1 MAYASRTYTPSSST
15 TTFALTTSGGDPI
28 GYIQESDISVKVG
41 GVTYTNAASGVNTY
55 QITGTSTVEQPSGG
69 NVVLNSGTT
78 AAVVLQRTT
87 AIQDAT
93 VVYTAGST
101 LTSTDLNNAD
111 NQIRFGLQE
120 FSDDYAALFT
130 GTGDLTGLGAFIGGS
145 DTWVSNNAKAA
156 TTAAIDGQIDA
167 KATAKVKDDIIAT
180 APVSI
185 ADDSPSAGKITISVD
200 AELTEL
206 ATMSTG
212 TAQALADLTGTE
224 VQILD
229 GATVTTDQLNRVDAT
244 SSIQTQIDG
253 KQASDADLTAIA
265 ALAKA
270 DGNIIVGDGSTWV
283 AENGATA
290 RTSLGAQAAAADLTT
305 LSSMQ
310 SGAATELASLT
321 STELDILDGAVVTT
335 TELNY
340 LDNVSS
346 NVQTQLDGKQASGS
360 YQPLDA
366 DLTTL
371 AGMQGATASIL
382 AGGTSLTST
391 LTELNQLDGKTLGE
405 TSLTTNSNTAI
416 PTSKAVADHVSGAVT
431 AVGGFVAIA
440 NDASFPATASMPA
453 SGVVVSITD
462 ADDVAINGSGVSTT
476 GRTTDGTPAT
486 VTINGFP
493 ATMYGETLA
502 AGVGLQVLS
511 TGSSNTYT
519 YHKLL
524 AAESD
529 VKQLSDDINDF
540 NERYRTDATGNNP
553 SSDNHAGDLFYNQ
566 GSDKMY
572 VRNAANN
579 AWGEVTSTGDFKYLF
594 LCPAGGSGAP
604 SFPGAVYD
612 LRETSNTGTGAS
624 VTSAAQLIV
633 SVNGVIQKANPG
645 TNPAG
650 LDGFVMSDTNEI
662 TFCANV
668 TATDDIFIVQ
678 VGSAVTLNAPAN
690 NTVSTDVLQNLA
702 VATGKIADDAV
713 TVDKLANSINTE
725 IAANTAKVTNAT
737 HTGEVTGATALTIA
751 NDVVDEANLKVDNS
765 PTNDYVLTAKS
776 SAAGGL
782 TWKAVTIPT
791 LDAPVITGGTEIAPS
806 GTLNQ
811 TISNY
816 SDDCSYT
823 ITPTNCNAGSVN
835 ASGVFVITHTSGTPS
850 YTIKA
855 TTASLGLDDSIVV
868 TKNLTLKLATPGLSS
883 PADSAPNT
891 NVAYTVT
898 SNDAND
904 NKLVVDFGSSNF
916 TIQSV
921 SVGSSSKVGNTA
933 ELTGFTTN
941 NPVLTVQFT
950 AAATYNV
957 TATAKDTTGTHPDSV
972 PSAADTI
979 VIAQPYNMD
988 YLVIAGGG
996 GGGDGNSGG
1005 GGGGGA
1011 GGYRNSYNSEPS
1023 GGGASSETALS
1034 VTPGTVYT
1042 ITVGNYGEG
1051 RNGNWDGLNGGNSS
1065 IVGSD
1070 ITDVV
1075 SIGGGGGG
1083 GHSEPV
1089 KNGDA
1094 GGSGGGAGKSV
1105 DGPCQVGVK
1114 GAGSGGAGT
1123 AGQGY
1128 AGSDG
1133 NCTNWAAG
1141 CCGGGGGASEAGGTD
1156 GAGFGGDGLSSS
1168 ITGSAV
1174 TRAGGGGGSSDPN
1187 TTQDGGTGGG
1197 GNGYNG
1203 TGAAATANTGS
1214 GGGGG
1219 GSGGG
1224 HGGTG
1229 IVILR
1234 MATSDYSGTQSGG
1247 TVTTSG
1253 SDTII
1258 SYTTVSSSHTYTA

>member
-1 MAYASRTYTPSSST
+1 MAYASIEYASVSG
-15 TTFALTTSGGDPI
+15 TTFALTNSDGNNIP
-28 GYIQESDISVKVG
+28 YIKESDITVKVNDVVIPYGSG
-41 GVTYTNAASGVNTY
+41 GGKYLFNGAGTSIILGTSVTNAKVEISR
-55 QITGTSTVEQPSGG
+55 GTSIVDPTV
-69 NVVLNSGTT
+69 T
-78 AAVVLQRTT
+78 
-87 AIQDAT
+87 
-93 VVYTAGST
+93 YTAGST
-101 LTSTDLNNAD
+101 LVASDLNNAD
-111 NQIRFGLQE
+111 NQIRYGLQE
-120 FSDDYAALFT
+120 FSDKYDALFT
-130 GTGDLTGLGAFIGGS
+130 GNSSLSTAFGGFLGS
-145 DTWVSNNAKAA
+145 TDTWASNDTKAA
-156 TTAAIDGQIDA
+156 TTGAIDARVDA
-167 KATAKVKDDIIAT
+167 KTTAKVKDDIIAT

-229 GATVTTDQLNRVDAT
+229 GATLTTTELNYVDGVTSAV
-244 SSIQTQIDG
+244 QTQIDG
-253 KQASDADLTAIA
+253 KQAADADLTAIA
-265 ALAKA
+265 ALSSA
-270 DGNIIVGDGSTWV
+270 DGNVIVGSAAGWV
-283 AENGATA
+283 AESGATA
-290 RTSLGAQAAAADLTT
+290 RTSLGAQTQDADLDTLSGMQTGAAAKLAALT
-305 LSSMQ
+305 
-310 SGAATELASLT
+310 ATEV
-321 STELDILDGAVVTT
+321 EILDGLTATT
-335 TELNY
+335 AQLNY
-340 LDNVSS
+340 VDATSAIQS
-346 NVQTQLDGKQASGS
+346 QIDGKQPA
-360 YQPLDA
+360 DA

-371 AGMQGATASIL
+371 AGMQAGTASIL
-382 AGGTSLTST
+382 AGGTALTST